1 VKIQAVS
8 ADEAPLSIDD
18 HFPVSY
24 AIEGA
29 AIGVHVEVV
38 GLLGTPTWTAAKP
51 DYRNAIRMA
60 LTGIVELLQA
70 GGAK

>member
-8 ADEAPLSIDD
+8 TDEAPLSIED
-18 HFPVSY
+18 HCPVSF

-29 AIGVHVEVV
+29 AIGVHVENV
-38 GLLGTPTWTAAKP
+38 GILGTPTWTAAKP
-51 DYRNAIRMA
+51 AYRNAIRMG
-60 LTGIVELLQA
+60 LTSIVELLQA